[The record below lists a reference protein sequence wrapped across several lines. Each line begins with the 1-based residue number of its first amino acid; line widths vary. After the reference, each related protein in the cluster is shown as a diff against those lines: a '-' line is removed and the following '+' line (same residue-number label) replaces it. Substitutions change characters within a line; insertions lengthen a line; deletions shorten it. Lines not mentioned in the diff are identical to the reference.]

1 MQDIIENVT
10 IIYKNGYKELCDAI
24 SISEKGVYT
33 GQIKKTN
40 KNGEEFIN
48 HSYIPK
54 DQIQKIMFFNID
66 HKLKVIDF
74 KKYYREENEK
84 WKEK

>member
-10 IIYKNGYKELCDAI
+10 IIYKNGYKEVCDAI

-40 KNGEEFIN
+40 KNSEEFIN
-48 HSYIPK
+48 HSFIPK
-54 DQIQKIMFFNID
+54 DQIRKIMFFNVD
-66 HKLKVIDF
+66 HELKDIDF

-84 WKEK
+84 

>member
-10 IIYKNGYKELCDAI
+10 IIYKNGYKEVCDAI
-24 SISEKGVYT
+24 LISENGVYT

-40 KNGEEFIN
+40 ENSKKFIN

-54 DQIQKIMFFNID
+54 DQIQKIMFFNVD
-66 HKLKVIDF
+66 GKLKDIDF
-74 KKYYREENEK
+74 ININKEEKNV
-84 WKEK
+84 